1 MKHWWSVL
9 CGMLVGLNG
18 LLCVPQATA
27 DVIGMVTGSN
37 AGTYFQFGQEIAT
50 LAGKAG
56 VPILVKESEGSIDNL
71 RRLAS
76 SENAAFGI
84 VQSDVLG
91 FVNRLNDQ
99 ETRRIAA
106 GLRLIFPF
114 YNEEVHLLARKEI
127 QRFEDLAGKRVVV
140 GTRGS
145 GNWLTSTNLLLMV
158 NVRPAERIELSPP
171 EAVIAVL
178 QGQADAMFYVAG
190 KPVKLFTTLGELQKD
205 PEYDRL
211 GQDIHFVPLTH
222 ERMLREYVASTIGSN
237 DYAWVET
244 TIPTVAV
251 KAVLV
256 SFDFS
261 ARNTLYYRQRC
272 QQLSILGK
280 VIRANFPELQRT
292 GHPKWKEV
300 NLNEELGIWKRDTC
314 SQLTLRGG
322 EIEKEDDLLKA
333 LKEGLRGKRQA
344 R

>member
-1 MKHWWSVL
+1 MQHGWSVL
-9 CGMLVGLNG
+9 CGVLVGLTG

-27 DVIGMVTGSN
+27 DVMGMVTGSQ
-37 AGTYFQFGQEIAT
+37 AGTYFEFGEEIAT

-76 SENAAFGI
+76 PENAALGI

-91 FVNRLNDQ
+91 FVTRLHDP

-106 GLRLIFPF
+106 ALRLIFPF

-145 GNWLTSTNLLLMV
+145 GNWLTATNLLLMV
-158 NVRPAERIELSPP
+158 NVRPAERLELPPP
-171 EAVIAVL
+171 EAVSAVL
-178 QGQADAMFYVAG
+178 QGRADAMFYVAG
-190 KPVKLFTTLGELQKD
+190 KPVKLFTTLGELQKEPQYAD
-205 PEYDRL
+205 L
-211 GQDIHFVPLTH
+211 AQGIHFVPLTH
-222 ERMLREYVASTIGSN
+222 ERMLREYVASTIGPN
-237 DYAWVET
+237 DYAWVEAT
-244 TIPTVAV
+244 VPTVAV
-251 KAVLV
+251 KAALV

-261 ARNTLYYRQRC
+261 AQNTWYYRHRC

-314 SQLTLRGG
+314 SQLTPRGG
-322 EIEKEDDLLKA
+322 EIEKEEDLLKA
-333 LKEGLRGKRQA
+333 LKEGLSGKRHA

>member
-1 MKHWWSVL
+1 
-9 CGMLVGLNG
+9 MLVGLNG
-18 LLCVPQATA
+18 LLCMPQAMA
-27 DVIGMVTGSN
+27 DVIGMVTGSK
-37 AGTYFQFGQEIAT
+37 AGTYFEFGQEIAT

-56 VPILVKESEGSIDNL
+56 VAILVKESEGSIDNL

-91 FVNRLNDQ
+91 FVNRMNDQ
-99 ETRRIAA
+99 ETRHLAA
-106 GLRLIFPF
+106 RLRLIFPF

-145 GNWLTSTNLLLMV
+145 GNWLTSNNLLLMV

-171 EAVIAVL
+171 EAFIAVL
-178 QGQADAMFYVAG
+178 QGRADAMFYVAG

-211 GQDIHFVPLTH
+211 GQGIHFVPLTH
-222 ERMLREYVASTIGSN
+222 ERMLREYVASTIGSD

-244 TIPTVAV
+244 MIPTVAV

-261 ARNTLYYRQRC
+261 AKNTPYYRQRC

-280 VIRANFPELQRT
+280 EIRANFPELQRT

-314 SQLTLRGG
+314 SQLRPRGG

-333 LKEGLRGKRQA
+333 LKEGLRGKGQA